1 MARHTEHTE
10 QQKRKLLEMLRTTL
24 GVVETA
30 CQRTGIGRTTHYDW
44 LKKDKKYAK
53 EVADIEEVALDFGVT
68 QLHKLMGGYTLP
80 DSKVFLVDHTEFK
93 GGKAIVTKKPL
104 VVPLVKHHGPDASA
118 VIFFLK
124 SKGKKRGYVER
135 NEVTGKD
142 GAPVVPQAVSFT
154 IEVLSSGPPLASS
167 EKEVADV

>member
-1 MARHTEHTE
+1 
-10 QQKRKLLEMLRTTL
+10 MLRTTL

-30 CQRTGIGRTTHYDW
+30 CQRTGIGRTTHYRW
-44 LKKDKKYAK
+44 LKADKKYAA

-80 DSKVFLVDHTEFK
+80 DSKVFLVDHIELK
-93 GGKAIVTKKPL
+93 GGKTVTTKKPL

-142 GAPVVPQAVSFT
+142 GAPVVPAAVSFT
-154 IEVLSSGPPLASS
+154 IEVLPSGPSLASS
-167 EKEVADV
+167 EKEVDDV